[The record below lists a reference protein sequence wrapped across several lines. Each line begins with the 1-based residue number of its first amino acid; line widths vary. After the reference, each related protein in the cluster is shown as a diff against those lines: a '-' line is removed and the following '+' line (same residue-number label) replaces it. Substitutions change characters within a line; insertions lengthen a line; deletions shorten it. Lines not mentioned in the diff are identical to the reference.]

1 MAERHNPRSTCVY
14 RDPGVGWCR
23 FLPTVSTAMSTMRSF
38 LVLCAVLSASAF
50 HAAPAH
56 RQAPLSSRRSVRAAP
71 AMSAPLALATQLAA
85 TPISGAELPLPS
97 VLVAEGVF
105 DLIEGFA
112 GSPLV
117 LLVPIG
123 AGTLVA
129 FGVIFVLVKSAEPDK
144 QS

>member
-1 MAERHNPRSTCVY
+1 MILLSIIKKAMRPC
-14 RDPGVGWCR
+14 
-23 FLPTVSTAMSTMRSF
+23 LPPLPAAQHALRLVHDTMRS
-38 LVLCAVLSASAF
+38 LLMLCAVLSASAF

-56 RQAPLSSRRSVRAAP
+56 RQVPLSSRGSVRAAP

-97 VLVAEGVF
+97 ALVAEGIF
-105 DLIEGFA
+105 DVIEGFV

-123 AGTLVA
+123 AGSLVA
-129 FGVIFVLVKSAEPDK
+129 FGIIFVLVKSAEPEK